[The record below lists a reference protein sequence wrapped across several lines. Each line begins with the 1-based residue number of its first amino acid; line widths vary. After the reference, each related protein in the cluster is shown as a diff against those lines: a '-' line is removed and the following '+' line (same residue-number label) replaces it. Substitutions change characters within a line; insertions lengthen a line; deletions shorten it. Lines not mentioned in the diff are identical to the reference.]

1 MKKMLLALCLA
12 LFVSMLLFGNG
23 MAEKSTD
30 KLGKSLSAEEY
41 EQARETA
48 RNRDRRVIQ
57 DNDGDDMPYFIV
69 DNDKDGDIDK
79 QDFWDCNFTGLIG
92 TQTDTVVYCT
102 WSSGFSNFTHETKIG
117 TIFERKDKKAIDFSN
132 NKTRYFI
139 DNYEDSLD
147 MAVEFCRKND
157 IEIVWSMRMNDVH
170 DRGYDQLFPPLKYN
184 HPEWLMGTES
194 DAIKYGSWTAV
205 DYTHQ
210 EIRDLAFQYVQ
221 EVCQNYDVDGVM
233 LDFFRHPV
241 FFKSHALGGT
251 ASVEEQQMMTDLI
264 AEIRTMADKEGRKKG
279 HPILVWVRTPDN
291 TDLCRNIGLDIE
303 KWMKEK
309 LIDVWVPTGYW
320 RHNSMEDIVALAHGY
335 DIPVY
340 PSLDE
345 SRVSDP
351 IARSLR
357 NTEKAYSGR
366 AAAWLQSGA
375 DGIYSFNY
383 DDSNTRYGNF
393 TRLNYLGSLETL
405 ASKDKT
411 YTTSARGTMSSQAR
425 DIYDADKKEYV
436 GYDYILPGEQSRT
449 VSVDKAQNVDI
460 VIGDDCST
468 GNPNV
473 KLRIRSDAGIDP
485 ASLDVSFNEN
495 PVSIIGGGATS
506 RMYLDSAVGYTV
518 EWKVKWLDDNGVKN
532 NYMIVYCGPQDKTW
546 WGATVNRIDGKVYA
560 SFYKHEDAGK
570 VLLDSDPANTSW
582 HKLRIAVSDGHANLY
597 VDDSPTAALSVEFVP
612 WPVLPLLFGDVVNK
626 ADGKYEMDY
635 LYAYA
640 GAALPG
646 GTDPDEWTMRY
657 DCDVYPTDPSAITYS
672 DGSTGSWA
680 QSFGEYAKT
689 KDGILTMDTMGSSRG
704 SNFKLSEPSWYE
716 YTVSP
721 EFVKQGLNTVTFKL
735 KNGKPVKIDDL
746 VVNVDY

>member
-1 MKKMLLALCLA
+1 MKKKLFLLGLMILVGFQAFSA
-12 LFVSMLLFGNG
+12 G
-23 MAEKSTD
+23 MSEAKYN
-30 KLGKSLSAEEY
+30 K
-41 EQARETA
+41 AREA
-48 RNRDRRVIQ
+48 AKHRVRRVIQ
-57 DNDGDDMPYFIV
+57 DNDGDDMPYYIV
-69 DNDKDGDIDK
+69 DNDNDGDIDK
-79 QDFWDCNFTGLIG
+79 QDFWDCNFTGLLG

-102 WSSGFSNFTHETKIG
+102 WSAGFSNFTHETKIG
-117 TIFERKDKKAIDFSN
+117 TIFERKDKKEIDFSN
-132 NKTRYFI
+132 NQTRHFI
-139 DNYEDSLD
+139 DNYSDSLD
-147 MAVEFCRKND
+147 MAVEFCREHD
-157 IEIVWSMRMNDVH
+157 MEIVWSMRMNDDH
-170 DRGYDQLFPPLKYN
+170 DRGYEQLFPPLKYN

-194 DAIKYGSWTAV
+194 DAIKYGSWTDV

-233 LDFFRHPV
+233 LDFFRSPV
-241 FFKSHALGGT
+241 LFKSHALGGSCST
-251 ASVEEQQMMTDLI
+251 EEQQMMTDLI
-264 AEIRTMADKEGRKKG
+264 ADIRAMADEEGRKKG

-291 TDLCRNIGLDIE
+291 TELCKNIGLDIE
-303 KWMKEK
+303 KWMDDK

-320 RHNSMEDIVALAHGY
+320 RHNSREDIIALAHSY

-345 SRVSDP
+345 SRVTDS

-357 NTEKAYSGR
+357 NTENAYSGR

-383 DDSNTRYGNF
+383 DTGDTRYGHF
-393 TRLNYLGSLETL
+393 SRLDYLGSLETL

-411 YTTSARGTMSSQAR
+411 YTTSARGTMTSQAR
-425 DIYDADKKEYV
+425 DVYDVDKKEYV
-436 GYDYILPGEQSRT
+436 GFDYILPGEQSRI
-449 VSVDKAQNVDI
+449 VSVDKAEDVNI
-460 VIGDDCST
+460 LIADDCSV
-468 GNPNV
+468 GSPDV
-473 KLRIRSDAGIDP
+473 KLRVRSDAGINP
-485 ASLDVSFNEN
+485 ADLDVSFNGN
-495 PVSIIGGGATS
+495 PVTLAEGGTTS

-518 EWKVKWLDDNGVKN
+518 EWRVKWLDDNGVKN
-532 NYMIVYCGPQDKTW
+532 NYMIVYCGPQEHTW
-546 WGATVNRIDGKVYA
+546 WGLTVNRIDGKVYA

-597 VDDSPTAALSVEFVP
+597 VDNSPSVALSVGFVA

-626 ADGKYEMDY
+626 ADGTYEMDY

-657 DCDVYPTDPSAITYS
+657 DCDVHPTSESAITYS
-672 DGSTGSWA
+672 DGTTGSWA
-680 QSFGEYAKT
+680 QNFGEYAKV
-689 KDGILTMDTMGSSRG
+689 KDGILTMNTMGSNRG
-704 SNFKLSEPSWYE
+704 AFFKLSEPSWYE

-721 EFVKQGLNTVTFKL
+721 EFVKQGSNTVNFKL
-735 KNGKPVKIDDL
+735 KDGKPVSIDDF
-746 VVNVDY
+746 VVEINY